1 MHPSTNFKVKSP
13 ISLNLLFGECM
24 TQYPKFPDFKEL
36 GIEDKVIFDE
46 YFKRHPPTISEFT
59 FTNLFMWRH
68 YYNFKW
74 AILNDNIAIMASPEE
89 ESYFFPPIGSNK
101 IKETVLECITYSES
115 TGSGGIMK
123 RVPENVAKLFSDGD
137 KIKTELDRD
146 ASDYVYLLKNLVELQ
161 GSKYRSQ
168 RKSIKQFQRQ
178 HEFEYASLTKEI
190 VPGCLELQ
198 EDWCNVRAC
207 YDDPHLA
214 GEDKAI
220 FDALSHFDI
229 LDFKGA
235 VIIVEEKIKAF
246 TMGEPLNAETLVVHI
261 EKGSHER
268 EFRGIYAL
276 INKLFLENEW
286 ANFKYVNREQ
296 DTGEE
301 GLRKAKMLYH
311 PEFMV
316 DKYILTRLK

>member
-1 MHPSTNFKVKSP
+1 
-13 ISLNLLFGECM
+13 M
-24 TQYPKFPDFKEL
+24 TQFPKFPEFKEL
-36 GIEDKVIFDE
+36 AIEDKKPFDE
-46 YFKRHPPTISEFT
+46 FFKKYPPLISEYT

-74 AILNDNIAIMASPEE
+74 AILNENIVIMAGPEE

-101 IKETVLECITYSES
+101 IKETVLECIIYSES
-115 TGSGGIMK
+115 TGSRGIMK
-123 RVPENVAKLFSDGD
+123 RVPENVANLFFDEN

-146 ASDYVYLLKNLVELQ
+146 ASDYVYLIKNLIELP
-161 GSKYRSQ
+161 GSNYRSK
-168 RKSIKQFQRQ
+168 RKSIKQFRRQ
-178 HEFEYASLTKEI
+178 HEFEYAPLTKEI
-190 VPGCLELQ
+190 IPGCLELQ
-198 EDWCNVRAC
+198 EDWCNIRAC
-207 YDDPHLA
+207 HDDPHLA

-220 FDALSHFDI
+220 FDALSYFDT
-229 LDFKGA
+229 LDFQGG

-246 TMGEPLNAETLVVHI
+246 TMGESLNAETLVVHI

-286 ANFKYVNREQ
+286 ANFKYANREQ

-316 DKYILTRLK
+316 DKYILTRLT